1 MTEKRE
7 GNVKLMTMILTD
19 FAARLGRYH
28 NNEWVEW
35 HDSEGHKA
43 EEPTP
48 YKIERLRYAKRQLE
62 RAVEYLEGAI

>member
-1 MTEKRE
+1 MTKKRE
-7 GNVKLMTMILTD
+7 DNVKLMTMVLTD

-28 NNEWVEW
+28 NDAWAEW
-35 HDSEGHKA
+35 HDSEGRKA

-48 YKIERLRYAKRQLE
+48 YKIERLRCAKRQLE